1 MSNQLNVPAVSGGMD
16 LSVLDTSE
24 MSNKG
29 IEVRIFNPKTQK
41 ETDIVITVLGQDSDA
56 YKDVQRKQQ
65 ARSLNAALKTGPR
78 REEGMVNAAED
89 NVPEMLA
96 ATTVGWTG
104 MLKDGADYPFSK
116 ANARWLYENIPLI
129 RDQVL
134 EQQRD
139 RANFLAG

>member
-1 MSNQLNVPAVSGGMD
+1 MNDTVNAPATGGGMD
-16 LSVLDTSE
+16 LAALDTSE
-24 MSNKG
+24 MSNRG

-41 ETDIVITVLGQDSDA
+41 DTDIVITVLGQDSDA
-56 YKDVQRKQQ
+56 YRAVQREQQ

-89 NVPEMLA
+89 NLPEMLA
-96 ATTVGWTG
+96 ATTTSWVGI
-104 MLKDGADYPFSK
+104 LKDGKDYPFSK
-116 ANARWLYENIPLI
+116 SNALWLYENYPLI

-139 RANFLAG
+139 RANFLDS